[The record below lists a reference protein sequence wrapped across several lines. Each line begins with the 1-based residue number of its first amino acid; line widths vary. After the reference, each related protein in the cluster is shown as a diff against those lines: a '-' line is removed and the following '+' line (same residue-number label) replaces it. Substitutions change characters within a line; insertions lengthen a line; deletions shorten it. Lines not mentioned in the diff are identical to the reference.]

1 MSRANAPVP
10 AALAGDAAW
19 REQALGQLLQAV
31 HDEPWAHDFFALIRR
46 IDTLR
51 PQQPRT
57 GEALRP
63 LQEALRLGQAPEL
76 DFAPASLAALQAKA
90 DGTHRLLVRF
100 FGLMGPHGPMP
111 LHFTEY
117 VRERLHHHGDP
128 AAAHFLDLF
137 HHRLLSLF
145 YRAWAQGQPAVH
157 RDRPQADRYLAWLG
171 SATGLPGQAGSL
183 GATTLAHQA
192 GLISQRSQHP
202 ERLCKVLRQH
212 FRVPVQ
218 VVPHVGHWLSMDQ
231 QDHSRLGFARNR
243 AERALAPRAEL
254 GRSANAGTRV
264 WDRQYRFRLCLGP
277 LTRAQHDAFLPGG
290 SAWRELKDWMSVLV
304 GVEMRWELQLTLR
317 ADAKPAPQLGRAGR
331 VDGVGGQGVRLGVST
346 WLGRR
351 PAAAAN
357 TATKAAAEPQALRIR
372 PETSFLLRRT

>member
-1 MSRANAPVP
+1 MSRAAVP
-10 AALAGDAAW
+10 TVPDALAADPAW
-19 REQALGQLLQAV
+19 RAQALGALLQAV
-31 HDEPWAHDFFALIRR
+31 RAEPWAHDFFALIRR
-46 IDTLR
+46 MDALR
-51 PQQPRT
+51 PQHPRT

-63 LQEALRLGQAPEL
+63 GHEGLRLGQAPEL
-76 DFAPASLAALQAKA
+76 DFAPAPLSALQQKA
-90 DGTHRLLVRF
+90 DGNHRLLVRF

-145 YRAWAQGQPAVH
+145 YRAWAQSQPAVH
-157 RDRPQADRYLAWLG
+157 RDRPEHDRYLAWLG
-171 SATGLPGQAGSL
+171 AATGLPEGAGSL

-192 GLISQRSQHP
+192 GLLSQRSQHP

-212 FRVPVQ
+212 FGVPVQ
-218 VVPHVGHWLSMDQ
+218 VEQHVGHWLSMDR

-243 AERALAPRAEL
+243 SERALTPRAEL

-290 SAWRELKDWMSVLV
+290 RAWRELKDWMAVLV
-304 GVEMRWELQLTLR
+304 GVEMRWELQLTLQDDHR
-317 ADAKPAPQLGRAGR
+317 PAPRLGRQ
-331 VDGVGGQGVRLGVST
+331 GGSGVRLGLTT
-346 WLGRR
+346 WLGRSGQR
-351 PAAAAN
+351 GHD
-357 TATKAAAEPQALRIR
+357 TAPPGHPLRIR
-372 PETSFLLRRT
+372 PETSFLLRRP